1 MSTPSPQSPA
11 PLDWHTSNAAAV
23 LAAQHSDAAK
33 GLATAEAEKRLLAHG
48 ANALTARATRS
59 PFELLLD
66 QFKDFMII
74 ILLAAAVVLLT
85 VRSIYRARREKK
97 SA

>member
-11 PLDWHTSNAAAV
+11 PPLDWHTSDTATV
-23 LAAQHSDAAK
+23 LAAQHSDAAA

-74 ILLAAAVVLLT
+74 ILLAAAVVSGILAT
-85 VRSIYRARREKK
+85 
-97 SA
+97 